1 MNNNDQNQ
9 KEKHNPNNNEKNY
22 NIKSDCKVNRTHRI
36 SPSNLM
42 NIEFSKNEEKSD
54 EEFQKKYN
62 TARHFSTSHKQRKKE
77 INDELYKE
85 EIEKEKNKQK
95 KI

>member
-1 MNNNDQNQ
+1 
-9 KEKHNPNNNEKNY
+9 
-22 NIKSDCKVNRTHRI
+22 
-36 SPSNLM
+36 M

-85 EIEKEKNKQK
+85 EIEKEKNKRK
-95 KI
+95 KIYKELKELNSKLKIIKLLEGASNNNLNNSSENGNYI